1 VDLIML
7 VIVLCVI
14 GAVVWALTTLVPM
27 PPQWARAIQVIA
39 FVVMLLYVLTRVF
52 RLPNVLGG

>member
-1 VDLIML
+1 
-7 VIVLCVI
+7 
-14 GAVVWALTTLVPM
+14 M